1 MIVFLLHEMFVLFRQ
16 IWFVNNVFHP
26 VTLLSEMLFFVC
38 SLDLIDLMIELL
50 ASVMSECNHNRT
62 NIRRSDLLLGCC
74 VKFQLFQMDSSAQD
88 FQPMTFS
95 IKLWPPSDSTRLML
109 VERMT
114 KNLSTESIFSKKY
127 GLLGKEEAHESA
139 KRIEEECFLSA
150 DEHFKQEP
158 DDDGSSA
165 VQLYA
170 KETSKMMLEV
180 LKRGQRTTA
189 APEAPMVDAPCE
201 PDDTVFDI
209 SGGKRDFIEA
219 DEAKE
224 LLSPLTKPGNSY
236 RRICFSNRSFGIDA
250 ANVAGPILESIKN
263 QLTEIDISDFV
274 AGRPEDVALV
284 VMHIFSKALA
294 GSVLRYLNISDN
306 ALGEKGVRAFTD
318 LLKSQENLEEF
329 YVMNDG
335 ISEAAAVALS
345 ELIPS
350 TEKLKVLHFHNN
362 MTGDEGAMSI
372 AEMVKRSPNIES
384 FRCSATR
391 IGSDGGVALA
401 ESLGTCTRLKKL
413 DLRDNLFG
421 VDAGIALSKT
431 LPKLPDLVELYLS
444 DLNLENEGTEAI
456 VNALKQSAP
465 HLEVLEMAGN
475 EINAKA
481 APALAECLR
490 AMQSLKKLT
499 LAENE
504 LKDDG
509 AVIIAKSLEFG
520 HTDLKE
526 LDVSTNMLQRV
537 GARCFAQSIT
547 NKAGF
552 VKLNING
559 NFISDEGIDEVKKIL
574 KDGNNSLDVLG
585 PLDENDPE
593 GDPDEQYEEDEED
606 VEDGNG
612 ELDSKLDN
620 LKVEQDD

>member
-1 MIVFLLHEMFVLFRQ
+1 
-16 IWFVNNVFHP
+16 
-26 VTLLSEMLFFVC
+26 
-38 SLDLIDLMIELL
+38 
-50 ASVMSECNHNRT
+50 
-62 NIRRSDLLLGCC
+62 
-74 VKFQLFQMDSSAQD
+74 MDSSAQD
-88 FQPMTFS
+88 FQPRTFT

-127 GLLGKEEAHESA
+127 GLLGKEEAHENA
-139 KRIEEECFLSA
+139 KRIEEQCFLSA

-158 DDDGSSA
+158 DGDGSSA
-165 VQLYA
+165 VQFYA

-180 LKRGQRTTA
+180 LKRGPRTA
-189 APEAPMVDAPCE
+189 AEPEIPVVDAPRE
-201 PDDTVFDI
+201 PAATVFDI
-209 SGGKRDFIEA
+209 SGGKRAFIEA

-224 LLSPLTKPGNSY
+224 LLSPLAEPGNSY
-236 RRICFSNRSFGIDA
+236 ERICFSNRSFGIDA

-263 QLTEIDISDFV
+263 QLTEVDISDFV
-274 AGRPEDVALV
+274 AGRPEDEALD
-284 VMHIFSKALA
+284 VMRIFSKALA

-318 LLKSQENLEEF
+318 LLKSQENLEEL

-335 ISEAAAVALS
+335 ISEEAAAALS
-345 ELIPS
+345 ELVPS

-391 IGSDGGVALA
+391 IGSDGGVALSEA
-401 ESLGTCTRLKKL
+401 LVTCTRLKKL

-421 VDAGIALSKT
+421 VDAGIALSKS
-431 LPKLPDLVELYLS
+431 LPKLPYLIELYLS
-444 DLNLENEGTEAI
+444 DLNLENEGTIAI
-456 VNALKQSAP
+456 ASALKKSAP

-481 APALAECLR
+481 ASALADCLT

-509 AVIIAKSLEFG
+509 AVIIAKSLEDG

-537 GARCFAQSIT
+537 GARCFAQAIT
-547 NKAGF
+547 NKARF
-552 VKLNING
+552 VKLNMNG
-559 NFISDEGIDEVKKIL
+559 NFISDEGIDEIKKIL
-574 KDGNNSLDVLG
+574 KDGKNSVDVLG
-585 PLDENDPE
+585 LLDENDPE
-593 GDPDEQYEEDEED
+593 GEPVEEEEENT
-606 VEDGNG
+606 EDNNG
-612 ELDSKLDN
+612 ELDSKLQN